1 MVWNV
6 AARSLLLLYLLFLE
20 VNRESD
26 VSHSVVRKSGPTGQ
40 VGNILHVSGTHD
52 AFVEHGDIH
61 VELVERYILLGKCA
75 NEIVKL
81 KTCNRQYGLSVELGI
96 VESVQKMNTAR
107 TRSSETDA

>member
-6 AARSLLLLYLLFLE
+6 AARSLLLLALFFLE

-26 VSHSVVRKSGPTGQ
+26 GSHSVVRKSGPTGQ
-40 VGNILHVSGTHD
+40 VGNILHVSGTHYS
-52 AFVEHGDIH
+52 FVEHGDIH

-81 KTCNRQYGLSVELGI
+81 KTCNRRYRSWVYLGI
-96 VESVQKMNTAR
+96 AEPF
-107 TRSSETDA
+107 